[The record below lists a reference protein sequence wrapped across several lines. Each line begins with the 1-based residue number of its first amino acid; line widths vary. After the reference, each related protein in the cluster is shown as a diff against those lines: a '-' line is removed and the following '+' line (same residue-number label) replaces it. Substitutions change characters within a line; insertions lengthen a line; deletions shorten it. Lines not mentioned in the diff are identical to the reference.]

1 MIFLTYLLLG
11 AGAGLMAGLFGVGGG
26 VILVPVLILTF
37 AAQGFSTAVLV
48 HLAVG
53 TSLAII
59 VPTAISSMQ
68 AHHRQGSVDWSWFRL
83 LTPGIIL
90 GAIVGAWTASLL
102 SGLALQSIIG
112 VFMLLVSLQLLLS
125 LQPPPAENRPDTWLT
140 TSVGGVIGWASA
152 IFGIGG
158 GMLVVPFL
166 IWCRAS
172 VRQAVGTA
180 AAIGFPIAVSGTLGN
195 VWAGWGQAGLPD
207 GSTGFIYWPAVAGI
221 VLTSVPFARLG
232 ARLAHWLP
240 EHWLKRLFA
249 LLLFVL
255 GLRFLLT

>member
-1 MIFLTYLLLG
+1 MILLTYLLLG
-11 AGAGLMAGLFGVGGG
+11 AGAGLLAGLFGVGGG

-37 AAQGFSTAVLV
+37 VAQGFSPEVLV

-68 AHHRQGSVDWSWFRL
+68 AHHRQGGVDWSWFRL
-83 LTPGIIL
+83 LAPGIIL
-90 GAIVGAWTASLL
+90 GAMVGAWTASLL
-102 SGLALQSIIG
+102 SGLALQSVIG
-112 VFMLLVSLQLLLS
+112 VFMLLVSLQLVLS
-125 LQPPPAENRPDTWLT
+125 LQPPPAERPPSLLLATGI
-140 TSVGGVIGWASA
+140 GGVMGWASA

-158 GMLVVPFL
+158 GTLVVPFL
-166 IWCRAS
+166 IWCRSS

-180 AAIGFPIAVSGTLGN
+180 AALGFPIAVAGTLGN
-195 VWAGWGQAGLPD
+195 VWAGWGHVALPD
-207 GSTGFIYWPAVAGI
+207 WSTGFIYWPAVAGI

-240 EHWLKRLFA
+240 ERLLKRLFA

-255 GLRFLLT
+255 GLRFLLA